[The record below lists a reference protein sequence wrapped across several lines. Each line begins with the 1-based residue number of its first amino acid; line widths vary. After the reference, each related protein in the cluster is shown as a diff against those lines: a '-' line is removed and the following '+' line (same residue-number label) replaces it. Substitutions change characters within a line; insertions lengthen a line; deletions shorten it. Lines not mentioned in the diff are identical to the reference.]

1 MELFESIFTLG
12 GLLGSNTGS
21 IGVDKLG
28 EAARSAS
35 SLSEA
40 EMAAIDSGSMIA
52 SLTGDTFH
60 IENVN
65 VNNPKDAMEI
75 VNQLK
80 SLGSGRTLTAS
91 LETLASMDT
100 AII

>member
-1 MELFESIFTLG
+1 
-12 GLLGSNTGS
+12 
-21 IGVDKLG
+21 
-28 EAARSAS
+28 
-35 SLSEA
+35 
-40 EMAAIDSGSMIA
+40 MIA

>member
-1 MELFESIFTLG
+1 
-12 GLLGSNTGS
+12 
-21 IGVDKLG
+21 
-28 EAARSAS
+28 
-35 SLSEA
+35 
-40 EMAAIDSGSMIA
+40 MAAIDSGSMIA